1 MQKATYSADLRECLL
16 DRQGK
21 LWRFLCPSCNCIST
35 HPDVYSEDIRIG
47 HAETVDKILKWL
59 EREFL
64 WVYECLASL
73 SLKPLPS
80 CLSWK
85 DPTTISGKSVCD
97 AGCQPNSLP
106 SIFLSYFSFVDSNG
120 QNDFDT
126 KSHVRS
132 HNNSFCLCKFT
143 QFTLLLYS
151 RLLLTLLRNQSWV
164 NLKVWHWKSVNPLG
178 KQRSRCLGPKR
189 KPVCKCEKHMK
200 TQSSSASVQG
210 PWKRYQLCYG
220 WRGANSIGNHE
231 LLRCAWLLSCHCRIG
246 LQHRWSSSQFVI
258 TFLATRGWIFGWS
271 QVLYCEPINFHQV
284 SIYTM
289 MQVGSKTWRFWGR
302 LFAWRTVPPQKYWYQ
317 IDRVD

>member
-1 MQKATYSADLRECLL
+1 MMDIMSRRLREVAEDIWRSRWCQSCAESDLL
-16 DRQGK
+16 SRSAGMSSGSTGQAVAIPVS
-21 LWRFLCPSCNCIST
+21 FVQFIST

-132 HNNSFCLCKFT
+132 HNNSSCLCRFT

-164 NLKVWHWKSVNPLG
+164 NLKVWHWESVNPLG

-189 KPVCKCEKHMK
+189 KPVCKCEEHMK

-220 WRGANSIGNHE
+220 WRGANSIGNH
-231 LLRCAWLLSCHCRIG
+231 L
-246 LQHRWSSSQFVI
+246 
-258 TFLATRGWIFGWS
+258 
-271 QVLYCEPINFHQV
+271 
-284 SIYTM
+284 
-289 MQVGSKTWRFWGR
+289 
-302 LFAWRTVPPQKYWYQ
+302 
-317 IDRVD
+317 